1 LSFPTGAIF
10 DRYGLL
16 PVIIPG
22 SIGMVASLMCLSV
35 STEYYHFLLSFG
47 VLGGL
52 SACCLFTP
60 SVATIGHWFNKRQ
73 GLATG
78 LACTAG
84 GIGGILFSF
93 ITLYLAPMIGFPWT
107 MRIIAFISLALCS
120 AACLTLQTRPPTV
133 LEPAQGEKKKKKPNL
148 LATLRRAIDLKPL
161 THDRAYLT
169 TTIAVF
175 LIEFAVFLP
184 ITYLPTAAL
193 ATGPESS
200 RITPQNAYR
209 LIALLNAGSV
219 PGRALPNYLSDTFGR
234 FNVMILTALVCTIL
248 IFGIWLPPTVLDVA
262 NEPALTAFAVLF
274 GFWSGAAISLTPVCI
289 AQVSKVEEIGRRV
302 GTSFSISSFGALV
315 GVPIGGAIIDASGGS
330 FTGLVVFSG
339 GFYILALGGFGVARF
354 VAGPRKISAVF

>member
-1 LSFPTGAIF
+1 
-10 DRYGLL
+10 
-16 PVIIPG
+16 
-22 SIGMVASLMCLSV
+22 MVASLMCLSV
-35 STEYYHFLLSFG
+35 STEYYQFLLSFS

-107 MRIIAFISLALCS
+107 MRIIAFISLLLCS
-120 AACLTLQTRPPTV
+120 VACLTLQTRPPTV
-133 LEPAQGEKKKKKPNL
+133 LEPAQGEKKKKKKKKPNL
-148 LATLRRAIDLKPL
+148 LTTLRRAIDLKPL
-161 THDRAYLT
+161 AHDRTYLT
-169 TTIAVF
+169 TTLAVF

-184 ITYLPTAAL
+184 ITYLPAAAL
-193 ATGPESS
+193 ATGPASS
-200 RITPQNAYR
+200 RITHQHAYR

-248 IFGIWLPPTVLDVA
+248 IFGIWLPPTILDVA
-262 NEPALTAFAVLF
+262 SEPALTAFAVLF

-302 GTSFSISSFGALV
+302 GTCFSISSFGALV
-315 GVPIGGAIIDASGGS
+315 GVPIGGAIVDASGGG

-339 GFYILALGGFGVARF
+339 CFYILALGGFVVARF
-354 VAGPRKISAVF
+354 VAGPKEMAAVF